1 MAFPH
6 VRRTR
11 SMDLT
16 KKGRLSNPC
25 LVHRIKSNKSVAQ
38 LSLEDI
44 LQGTTNTAVSAQS
57 RAILEPSVKPRDAKP
72 RLLLMG
78 LRR

>member
-1 MAFPH
+1 
-6 VRRTR
+6 
-11 SMDLT
+11 MDFN

-25 LVHRIKSNKSVAQ
+25 LLHRSESSKTTAQ
-38 LSLEDI
+38 LSLENI
-44 LQGTTNTAVSAQS
+44 LQVTTHPAVSAQS